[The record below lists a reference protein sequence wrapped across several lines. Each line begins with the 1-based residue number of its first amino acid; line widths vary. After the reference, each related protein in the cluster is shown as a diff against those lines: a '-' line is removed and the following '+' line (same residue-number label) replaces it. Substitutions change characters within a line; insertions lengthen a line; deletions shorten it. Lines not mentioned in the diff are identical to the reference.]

1 MNFNNSDS
9 WVILS
14 SLEQTIKQKI
24 EKIGKPLKNWNIT
37 INYGIK
43 TGFNDAFIISSETRK
58 EILSKCA
65 NEDERKRTDAIIR
78 PILRGRDIQ
87 RYNYEWAE
95 LYIIATLPSRHY
107 DIEDYP
113 SIKNYLLS
121 FGMERL
127 EQTGETHII
136 NKEKIKSRKK
146 TNNKWFETQDSIS
159 YWDDFDKPK
168 IIYPETT
175 VGRSQFYYDDSKFML
190 DKTCFFISGE
200 KLKFLEGMLTS
211 KIIEWYLERM
221 CRLLG
226 KRTIQYSKQWI
237 EDIPI
242 ASPNEKQEKDVVEIV
257 DEITDNIKNDSAE
270 SQQKINLLIKKLNA
284 KIGEIY
290 NLNEQEL
297 DFIGVR

>member
-1 MNFNNSDS
+1 MCFNGKES

-14 SLEQTIKQKI
+14 SIEQSIKQKI
-24 EKIGKPLKNWNIT
+24 EQTGIPLKHWNVS

-43 TGFNDAFIISSETRK
+43 TGYNDAFIISSETRN
-58 EILSKCA
+58 EILRNCA
-65 NEDERKRTDAIIR
+65 DDDEQKRTDAIIR

-87 RYNYEWAE
+87 RYNYDWAE

-242 ASPNEKQEKDVVEIV
+242 AFPNEKQEKDVVEIV
-257 DEITDNIKNDSAE
+257 DEISENIKNNSAE
-270 SQQKINLLIKKLNA
+270 SQQKTNLLIKKLNA

-290 NLNEQEL
+290 DLNEQEL

>member
-87 RYNYEWAE
+87 RYTYVNNGLW
-95 LYIIATLPSRHY
+95 LINTHNGMKGKLPKINI
-107 DIEDYP
+107 DEYP
-113 SIKNYLLS
+113 AIKTHLDRYWDKISTRADKGDTPYNLRNCAYL
-121 FGMERL
+121 
-127 EQTGETHII
+127 
-136 NKEKIKSRKK
+136 
-146 TNNKWFETQDSIS
+146 
-159 YWDDFDKPK
+159 DDFDKPK

>member
-1 MNFNNSDS
+1 MDFNNSDS

-24 EKIGKPLKNWNIT
+24 KRIGKPLKNWNIT

-43 TGFNDAFIISSETRK
+43 TGFNDAFIISEETK
-58 EILSKCA
+58 CEILKNCRD
-65 NEDERKRTDAIIR
+65 NEERKRTDAIIR

-127 EQTGETHII
+127 EQTGKTHII

-242 ASPNEKQEKDVVEIV
+242 ASPNEKQEKDVIEIV
-257 DEITDNIKNDSAE
+257 DEISENIKNNSAE
-270 SQQKINLLIKKLNA
+270 SQQKLNFLIKKLNA

-297 DFIGVR
+297 DFIGAR

>member
-1 MNFNNSDS
+1 MDFNNSDS

-24 EKIGKPLKNWNIT
+24 KRIGKPLKNWNIT

-43 TGFNDAFIISSETRK
+43 TGFNDAFIISEETK
-58 EILSKCA
+58 CEILKNCRD
-65 NEDERKRTDAIIR
+65 NEERKRTDAIIR

-87 RYNYEWAE
+87 RYTYVNNGLWLINTHNGMKGKLAK
-95 LYIIATLPSRHY
+95 ICI
-107 DIEDYP
+107 DDYP
-113 SIKNYLLS
+113 AIKAHLDRYWDKISTRADKGDTPYNLRNCAYL
-121 FGMERL
+121 
-127 EQTGETHII
+127 
-136 NKEKIKSRKK
+136 
-146 TNNKWFETQDSIS
+146 
-159 YWDDFDKPK
+159 DDFDKPK

-242 ASPNEKQEKDVVEIV
+242 ASPNEKQEKDVIEIV
-257 DEITDNIKNDSAE
+257 DEISENIKNNSAE
-270 SQQKINLLIKKLNA
+270 SQQKLNFLIKKLNA

-297 DFIGVR
+297 DFIGAR

>member
-1 MNFNNSDS
+1 SVYVQQNSTDMNFNNSDS

-87 RYNYEWAE
+87 RYTYVNNGLW
-95 LYIIATLPSRHY
+95 LINTHNGMKGKLPKINI
-107 DIEDYP
+107 DEYP
-113 SIKNYLLS
+113 AIKTHLDRYWDKISTRADKGDTPYNLRNCAYL
-121 FGMERL
+121 
-127 EQTGETHII
+127 
-136 NKEKIKSRKK
+136 
-146 TNNKWFETQDSIS
+146 
-159 YWDDFDKPK
+159 DDFDKPK

>member
-242 ASPNEKQEKDVVEIV
+242 ASPNEKQEK
-257 DEITDNIKNDSAE
+257 K
-270 SQQKINLLIKKLNA
+270 
-284 KIGEIY
+284 
-290 NLNEQEL
+290 
-297 DFIGVR
+297 F